1 MLPMII
7 KWDSAIRRSM
17 VSSAILKN
25 KFILV
30 QLPWVIATLVQY
42 LKYGFLLFS
51 ISVYANEIAAPPP
64 NVLLILSDDMNTRLG
79 TYGDSLAKTPNL
91 DALAE
96 QGVRFDRAY
105 AQYPQCTQSRSSF
118 LTGLY
123 PDQTG
128 VIGKS
133 GLNTHFRNTIPRVK
147 TLPQVFQAY
156 GYHTARVG
164 KVFHQ
169 GVPKSIGT
177 DSLDDIASW
186 DERHNPTGIDRIR
199 AADIQYLGPL
209 DTPENRAHNM
219 HGGYLSFMRIGGAAS
234 DHTDG
239 KVTDR
244 AIGILEERQ
253 AEIGDKPFFLAVG
266 YVRPHVPFAAP
277 ERFFDMHSLDS
288 MPIVDDPTTD
298 REDIPIVQLADKP
311 YQLDMS
317 DDEKRLM
324 VHGYYASVSF
334 VDDQVGRLLL
344 KLDELSLTESTLI
357 VFASDHGFLLGEHG
371 LWQKSMLFEEAL
383 RIPLIFSV
391 PGTKYAGST
400 VDSFVELVDIYP
412 TILDLAG
419 IDIPKHSSGQSFASL
434 FEHPKT
440 NIRKSAL
447 SLSHT
452 QAAQVGRP
460 GLQLQEVVG
469 YSIKT
474 ERFRYTEWSGGIHGG
489 ELYDHDSD
497 PRELTNLYADEAY
510 LGAKADLKVLLE
522 QRMYE
527 SKESRAGLQAEN

>member
-1 MLPMII
+1 M
-7 KWDSAIRRSM
+7 
-17 VSSAILKN
+17 
-25 KFILV
+25 
-30 QLPWVIATLVQY
+30 
-42 LKYGFLLFS
+42 
-51 ISVYANEIAAPPP
+51 
-64 NVLLILSDDMNTRLG
+64 
-79 TYGDSLAKTPNL
+79 
-91 DALAE
+91 
-96 QGVRFDRAY
+96 
-105 AQYPQCTQSRSSF
+105 
-118 LTGLY
+118 
-123 PDQTG
+123 
-128 VIGKS
+128 
-133 GLNTHFRNTIPRVK
+133 RV
-147 TLPQVFQAY
+147 
-156 GYHTARVG
+156 
-164 KVFHQ
+164 
-169 GVPKSIGT
+169 
-177 DSLDDIASW
+177 
-186 DERHNPTGIDRIR
+186 
-199 AADIQYLGPL
+199 
-209 DTPENRAHNM
+209 
-219 HGGYLSFMRIGGAAS
+219 GGAAS

-244 AIGILEERQ
+244 AISILEERH

-288 MPIVDDPTTD
+288 MPVVDDPTTD

-522 QRMYE
+522 QRIYE